1 MRICFIG
8 DSFVNGVG
16 DDEALGWRGRVTAA
30 ALKAGLD
37 ITAYDLGIRRNTSAD
52 ILARWEAE
60 ATARL
65 PEGFPHRLLFAFG
78 TNDCADD
85 GRGKPR
91 LTLAQTLANAETILA
106 RAKTLAPTLM
116 IGPAPILDDGA
127 ADARI
132 AELEA
137 VLGRLCDRLGI
148 PFLPVLDFLQQAD
161 AWTQGAARGD
171 GTHPDAGGYA
181 LLARHILAWPACRSW
196 LGLDPTTE
204 GHQR

>member
-30 ALKAGLD
+30 ARKAGRD
-37 ITAYDLGIRRNTSAD
+37 ITAYDLGIRRNTSTD

-65 PEGFPHRLLFAFG
+65 ADGFEHRLLFAFG

-85 GRGKPR
+85 GRGRRRVPLAR
-91 LTLAQTLANAETILA
+91 TLRNAEAILG
-106 RAKTLAPTLM
+106 RAKALAPTLI
-116 IGPAPILDDGA
+116 IGPAPMLDDGA
-127 ADARI
+127 ADERI
-132 AELEA
+132 AELEGK
-137 VLGRLCDRLGI
+137 LSILCNRLEV
-148 PFLPVLDFLQQAD
+148 PFLPLFERLRHVD
-161 AWTQGAARGD
+161 AWTRGALHGD

-181 LLARHILAWPACRSW
+181 LLAGHILDWPAFRDW
-196 LGLDPTTE
+196 IGLGAPKK
-204 GHQR
+204 GRKR